1 MRQRVAVLVACAT
14 VASVGLLNSGG
25 LLGLASG
32 RAGALIDPTNIP
44 GNVTCTPSGG
54 VWSGLI
60 LFSPPLM
67 NGGTASTETM
77 IVKAGLG
84 NTASPC
90 HVNTGIVALGE
101 IVGKITFHISGSANN
116 CATIFSGSVLPAP
129 TGKFKLV
136 WTTPGGANPTKW
148 TQPSAFKVTGA
159 AGLSYINITHGTVT
173 GSFSPLAVPKAQLS
187 DANWPG
193 ATGAVATG
201 CASTGGLASL
211 TLSTSKGKW

>member
-1 MRQRVAVLVACAT
+1 MRQRIAVVFACAT

-32 RAGALIDPTNIP
+32 RAGALIDPINIP
-44 GNVTCTPSGG
+44 GHVTCTPAAG
-54 VWSGLI
+54 VWNGVV
-60 LFSPPLM
+60 LFNPPLM

-77 IVKAGLG
+77 TVKAALG

-90 HVNTGIVALGE
+90 HANTGIVVLGA
-101 IVGKITFHISGSANN
+101 IAGKITFHIPGSANN

-129 TGKFKLV
+129 SGSFKMV
-136 WTTPGGANPTKW
+136 WSTPAGANPTKW

-159 AGLSYINITHGTVT
+159 ASLSYINLTHGTVT

-193 ATGAVATG
+193 ASGAVSTG
-201 CASTGGLASL
+201 CAATGGLGSL